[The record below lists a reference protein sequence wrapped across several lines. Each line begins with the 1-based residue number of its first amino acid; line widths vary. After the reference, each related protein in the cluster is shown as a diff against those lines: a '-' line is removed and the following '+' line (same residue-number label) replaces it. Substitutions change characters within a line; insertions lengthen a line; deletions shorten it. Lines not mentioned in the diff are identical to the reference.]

1 MGNDR
6 DRHLFIGSLYYYQ
19 LKPSS
24 TVTKALAH
32 KAHMIVGVFCVYC
45 IIVGSLLYNRKGIEA
60 TVVVIWC
67 NINKAEL
74 N

>member
-24 TVTKALAH
+24 AVTKELAH
-32 KAHMIVGVFCVYC
+32 KGHMIIGVFSVFC

-67 NINKAEL
+67 NINKTEL

>member
-32 KAHMIVGVFCVYC
+32 KGHMIVWVFSVFC
-45 IIVGSLLYNRKGIEA
+45 IIVGSLLYNRKSIDA
-60 TVVVIWC
+60 TVFVIWC
-67 NINKAEL
+67 KINKAEL